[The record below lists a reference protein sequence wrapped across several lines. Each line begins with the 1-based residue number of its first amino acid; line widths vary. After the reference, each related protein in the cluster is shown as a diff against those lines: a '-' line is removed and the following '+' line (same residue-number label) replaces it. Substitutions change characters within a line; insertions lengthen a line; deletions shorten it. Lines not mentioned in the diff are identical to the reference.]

1 VSDAGQEDRTV
12 DLVRNVLA
20 LAVSAILMALV
31 GVPVMT
37 YEYGSGAAAFAGTVA
52 LVVGLVVA
60 AGVALRS
67 LDTLEDAA
75 RWLVEW
81 WRSLR

>member
-1 VSDAGQEDRTV
+1 MSDAAPDDPTV

-31 GVPVMT
+31 GFPVMT
-37 YEYGSGAAAFAGTVA
+37 YEYDSGAAALAGTVA
-52 LVVGLVVA
+52 LVVGLVLA
-60 AGVALRS
+60 AGIALRS
-67 LDTLEDAA
+67 LDRLEHVA
-75 RWLVEW
+75 RWFVEW

>member
-1 VSDAGQEDRTV
+1 VSDAAPDDPTV

-31 GVPVMT
+31 GFPVMT
-37 YEYGSGAAAFAGTVA
+37 YEYGSGAAALAGTVA

-67 LDTLEDAA
+67 LDTLEDVA
-75 RWLVEW
+75 RWLVEL
-81 WRSLR
+81 WR